1 MIWLKILKFKLE
13 SYLYANSI
21 NREYWARLDDN
32 KKDYEIIPE
41 TKINTTDVNDKC
53 NISEDSK
60 VSESSEILL
69 NAYTKEIKLNQ

>member
-1 MIWLKILKFKLE
+1 MIWLKILTSKIE
-13 SYLYANSI
+13 SYLNANNI

-41 TKINTTDVNDKC
+41 TKINTTDFNDKC
-53 NISEDSK
+53 IISEDSK
-60 VSESSEILL
+60 VDESAQILL

>member
-32 KKDYEIIPE
+32 EKNYEIIPE
-41 TKINTTDVNDKC
+41 TKINTTYFNDKC
-53 NISEDSK
+53 IIPEDFK
-60 VSESSEILL
+60 VDESSEILL